1 MVQRSSIEF
10 HLYSINLVNTM
21 LRVHMTCIKILIKRK
36 LRLEI
41 KSFREKKQN
50 YISNGKENEIQ
61 FITSDFYFY

>member
-1 MVQRSSIEF
+1 
-10 HLYSINLVNTM
+10 M
-21 LRVHMTCIKILIKRK
+21 LRVHKTCIKIPIKRK